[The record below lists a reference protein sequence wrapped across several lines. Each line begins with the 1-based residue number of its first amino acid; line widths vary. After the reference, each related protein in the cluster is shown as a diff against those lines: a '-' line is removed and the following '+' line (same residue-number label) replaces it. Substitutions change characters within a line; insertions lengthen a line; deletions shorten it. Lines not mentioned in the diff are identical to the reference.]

1 MNFEWHDAIGALGV
15 TLILLAYLLLQLGRL
30 KAEALAYSALNWL
43 GAAFVLVSL
52 SREFNLAS
60 AVLESIWL
68 VISSVGIAGWILQ
81 RRNGVEGAIDERD
94 AAS

>member
-1 MNFEWHDAIGALGV
+1 MSFEWHDGVGALGV

-30 KAEALAYSALNWL
+30 KSEGLAFSALNWL

-52 SREFNLAS
+52 SRDFNLAS

-68 VISSVGIAGWILQ
+68 VISSVGIAGWIIQ
-81 RRNGVEGAIDERD
+81 RRNSVEGVIDERD